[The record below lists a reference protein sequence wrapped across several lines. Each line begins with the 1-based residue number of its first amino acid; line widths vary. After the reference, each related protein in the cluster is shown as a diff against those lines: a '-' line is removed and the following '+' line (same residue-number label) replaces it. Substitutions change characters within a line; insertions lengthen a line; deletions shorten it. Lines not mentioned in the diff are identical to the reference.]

1 MLRCGLL
8 GQKLGHSYSPAIHS
22 LLGDYEYKLYE
33 VQPEDV
39 EAFLRSDAF
48 DALNVTIPYKKTAAA
63 LCDELS
69 ETAAAIGSA
78 NTLVRRADG
87 TLFGDNTDVY
97 GFEEMLRRADI
108 SPEGKKVLVL
118 GSGGASVAVTY
129 ALRRQK
135 AREVVIIS
143 RTGENNYTNLSRH
156 KDADLIV
163 NATPV
168 GMYPDCGETLL
179 DLTEFPACDA
189 VVDIIY
195 NPVRTALLLQAE
207 KLGLRTAGGLTMLAA
222 QAVRSAERFTGAAI
236 SDDAIDRAV
245 RYVSSQTMNIVIVGM
260 PGSGKTSVSEAL
272 GKMLSR
278 RVADTDAQVTLDT
291 GETPEQIILSR
302 GESAFRAV
310 ETEAVRHCGASF
322 GTIIATGGGVP
333 LREENYAPLHQN
345 GIIFWL
351 QRDLNKLAR
360 EGRPLSQSADMQAL
374 YNAREP
380 RYRRFA
386 DFVIDNNRRIEDA
399 AQDILKVIE

>member
-33 VQPEDV
+33 VQPENV

-69 ETAAAIGSA
+69 DTAASIGSA

-108 SPEGKKVLVL
+108 SAEGKKVLVL
-118 GSGGASVAVTY
+118 GSGGASAAVTY
-129 ALRRQK
+129 ALRGQK
-135 AREVVIIS
+135 ARDVVIIS
-143 RTGENNYTNLSRH
+143 RTGEDNYTNLSRH
-156 KDADLIV
+156 KDAELIV
-163 NATPV
+163 NATPI
-168 GMYPDCGETLL
+168 GMYPDCGKTLL
-179 DLTEFPACDA
+179 DLRDFPECGA

-207 KLGLRTAGGLTMLAA
+207 ELGLRTAGGLTMLAA
-222 QAVRSAERFTGAAI
+222 QAVRSSERFTGSSI
-236 SDDAIDRAV
+236 PDDAIDKAV
-245 RYVSSQTMNIVIVGM
+245 RYVRSQTMNIVLVGM
-260 PGSGKTSVSEAL
+260 PGCGKTSVSETL
-272 GKMLSR
+272 GKLLSR
-278 RVADTDAQVTLDT
+278 RVTDTDAQITLDT

-302 GESAFRAV
+302 GESAFRAT
-310 ETEAVRHCGASF
+310 ETEAVRKLGGKF

-360 EGRPLSQSADMQAL
+360 EGRPLSRTADMEAL
-374 YNAREP
+374 YKVREP
-380 RYRRFA
+380 RYRHFS